1 MSNKLLRV
9 LYGSPDRPLKIG
21 NLKIPC
27 YVLEDEIRVFCEQ
40 GMQTVL
46 ALDQRH
52 GSFVKGLLAHKTIH
66 PFIHKRLGEALSRP
80 LRFILPE
87 SRGKQGV
94 GYEASLLGEIC
105 NAVLD
110 AREAGLLSKDQLL
123 MAKRCEILA
132 RALSKVG
139 IIPLVDEA
147 TGYQEMRDRLTLQE
161 MLAKYASK
169 ELLPW
174 TLRFPDDFYKEL
186 FRLRNWQWK
195 SISLIRPSSLGKLM
209 HDIVYERL
217 SPVVVEELKRMAPRD
232 ERGRTKKAYHH
243 SATID
248 VGHPALNNHLYAI
261 IALMRASVSWDVFRR
276 GVQRAFPKPGDQHL
290 DLEEE

>member
-1 MSNKLLRV
+1 MGNKLLRV
-9 LYGSPDRPLKIG
+9 LYGSPDKPLKIG
-21 NLKIPC
+21 NLEIPC
-27 YVLEDEIRVFCEQ
+27 YILEDEIRVFSER
-40 GMQTVL
+40 GMQTAL

-52 GSFVKGLLAHKTIH
+52 GSFVKGLLAHKNIH
-66 PFIHKRLGEALSRP
+66 PFIHKRLAQALLRP

-87 SRGKQGV
+87 SERKQSV

-110 AREAGLLSKDQLL
+110 VQEAGLLSEDQLL
-123 MAKRCEILA
+123 MAKRCEMLA
-132 RALSKVG
+132 RAIAKVG
-139 IIPLVDEA
+139 IISLVDEA
-147 TGYQEMRDRLTLQE
+147 TGYQEMRDRLALQGI
-161 MLAKYASK
+161 LARYISK

-174 TLRFPDDFYKEL
+174 TLRFPDDFYREL

-195 SISLIRPSSLGKLM
+195 SISLMRPSSLGKLM

-232 ERGRTKKAYHH
+232 ERGRTKRGYYHRV
-243 SATID
+243 TID
-248 VGHPALNNHLYAI
+248 VGHPALNNHLYAV

-276 GVQRAFPKPGDQHL
+276 AVQRAFPKPGDQRL
-290 DLEEE
+290 DLEGE